1 MMKKN
6 RNGWSI
12 VAALVAALAIGC
24 GDDEEGGT
32 PFGPSGTGAPADT
45 ATRANGQTTM
55 PGMAGLGSE
64 GGDEGLH
71 SMSGPDARMAGK
83 PANTINFNGVNWSWN
98 TQETHLEPDSFP
110 DERVLSDSNVWRRD
124 DGTGLIR
131 IFSNDDLSGFGF
143 ETAGSRWNLSERRAG
158 LYVSNITAK
167 DVEQIRAGGGSGGRG
182 DGGGDDGGGDDGG
195 GDDDRG
201 GPRNTTTLACEP
213 SDTNPNNQT
222 RLGAIDPG
230 AGTVSFLIE
239 VTCNRAALSAEKETV
254 ESAGS
259 AEDFYAG
266 TTGTTVANWVSTTAA
281 RSGIS
286 SGSTAPTP
294 PLYNVS
300 VNFDVER
307 NDTGS
312 LRTGRLVWKDG
323 GTVVG
328 ERVVQQAAPTTE
340 CSLPAVSSFS
350 ARAVDPRHNRI
361 TWSLPNQPS
370 NCPYTRFELDVVTP
384 TRTTAVQIVSDID
397 EYIHGALPSCP
408 EEHCGALSDD
418 EAVVT
423 YKIRTTNY
431 ASHNAGPWS
440 SETTVNRSTD
450 TTPTAPLYL
459 QGTHIET
466 GHTVLSWTK
475 PAFPEDEAGLTYSFQ
490 VSRADSPSG
499 WQNFTAGTP
508 NEPPSPRSVK
518 VSYGDLL
525 PDKEYWFRVRA
536 THNGRTSPWSEVR
549 AEAHVHTWPA
559 PERVEVR
566 LSDVKGTGSDFGVG
580 THGRVEFVFLFGVHD
595 SHIREKYRTGTTAG
609 CEISVGSRSS
619 YRPSPTATGL
629 ACKEHNGTDARR
641 TFNGLKLEWS
651 QALPVNQTVWI
662 RFALTRGTI
671 KGPTQEVDIT
681 RNSNDEIVSQNAT
694 MPPDSGG
701 GTDPCREYG
710 CNQLPDPPEG
720 VHTYGNGSLTM
731 RWTAPFAGTNSSGNL
746 ASIRRMDMKYEACPH
761 RWDAARS
768 RFARIGGAVGAN
780 DTNCR
785 TGTGTGRSTGTM
797 TFRGS
802 FGTIDGHQVDMWDTK
817 MDAKVLNSLGKESS
831 WAGWTGGHVTQ
842 D

>member
-1 MMKKN
+1 MGM
-6 RNGWSI
+6 RIGA
-12 VAALVAALAIGC
+12 VVLALLVTAGC
-24 GDDEEGGT
+24 GDDEGG
-32 PFGPSGTGAPADT
+32 GPMSPSPVDT
-45 ATRANGQTTM
+45 ATSSSPGQTRM
-55 PGMAGLGSE
+55 PGMPGLGGE

-98 TQETHLEPDSFP
+98 AQETHLEPDSFP
-110 DERVLSDSNVWRRD
+110 DERVLSNSNVWKRD

-131 IFSNDDLSGFGF
+131 IFSNDNLSGFGF
-143 ETAGSRWNLSERRAG
+143 ETARGRWNLSERRAG
-158 LYVSNITAK
+158 LYVSNITAE

-182 DGGGDDGGGDDGG
+182 DDGSGDGGGDDGGGDDG
-195 GDDDRG
+195 RG
-201 GPRNTTTLACEP
+201 GPRNTPTLECEP

-254 ESAGS
+254 ETAGS

-281 RSGIS
+281 RSSIS

-294 PLYNVS
+294 PRYNLS

-340 CSLPAVSSFS
+340 CSLPAVRSFS

-361 TWSLPNQPS
+361 TWSLPSQPS
-370 NCPYTRFELDVVTP
+370 SCPYTRVELDVATP
-384 TRTTAVQIVSDID
+384 SSTTAVQMLSDID

-408 EEHCGALSDD
+408 APRCGPLTAA

-423 YKIRTTNY
+423 YRIRTTNN

-440 SETTVNRSTD
+440 REVTVNRSTAV
-450 TTPTAPLYL
+450 TPTAPLYMRAIH
-459 QGTHIET
+459 QDS
-466 GHTVLSWTK
+466 GHVLLRWDEPAIPEDGAGVTYSVEASARGGAWRSWT
-475 PAFPEDEAGLTYSFQ
+475 
-490 VSRADSPSG
+490 
-499 WQNFTAGTP
+499 NFTNEGPLTRTISFADMPPLGVETP
-508 NEPPSPRSVK
+508 YR
-518 VSYGDLL
+518 
-525 PDKEYWFRVRA
+525 FRVRA
-536 THNGRTSPWSEVR
+536 THNGRSGPWSNETDTAR
-549 AEAHVHTWPA
+549 TWDAPGAVTVQLGNQTGDVVGAKGEQILNFRFA
-559 PERVEVR
+559 PEDSHRR
-566 LSDVKGTGSDFGVG
+566 SGYGTG
-580 THGRVEFVFLFGVHD
+580 
-595 SHIREKYRTGTTAG
+595 TAEE
-609 CEISVGSRSS
+609 CAISVGNRSS
-619 YRPSPTATGL
+619 YQVASISTNGL
-629 ACKEHNGTDARR
+629 DCVPYALGNGG
-641 TFNGLKLEWS
+641 FSGLKLEWL
-651 QALPVNQTVWI
+651 AAGWPGAVNQTIWM
-662 RFALTRGTI
+662 RFALRRGSTI
-671 KGPTQEVDIT
+671 YGPTQEVDIT
-681 RNSNDEIVSQNAT
+681 RNSDNKLVSQNAST
-694 MPPDSGG
+694 FGG
-701 GTDPCREYG
+701 GGGSTDPDPCSPHNCDE
-710 CNQLPDPPEG
+710 LPDPPEG
-720 VHTYGNGSLTM
+720 VATYGNGSLTM
-731 RWTAPFAGTNSSGNL
+731 RWTAGFAGTDSRGNL
-746 ASIRRMDMKYEACPH
+746 SRIRRMDMKYEACPH

-768 RFARIGGAVGAN
+768 RFTRIGGAVGAN

-802 FGTIDGHQVDMWDTK
+802 FGTIDGHQVDMWDAK
-817 MDAKVLNSLGKESS
+817 MDAKVFNSLGKESS
-831 WAGWTGGHVTQ
+831 WAGWTGGHVVQ